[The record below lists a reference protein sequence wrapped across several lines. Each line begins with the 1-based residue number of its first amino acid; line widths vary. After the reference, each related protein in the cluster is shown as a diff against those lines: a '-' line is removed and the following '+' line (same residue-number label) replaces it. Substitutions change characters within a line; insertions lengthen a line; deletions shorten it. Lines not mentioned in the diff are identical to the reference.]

1 MVKIDKISIYSK
13 LLLLIFVISISFIIL
28 FFSLSYYTSKQEEEV
43 YSLTQKQLNDEV
55 NSIMQLN
62 SETHLSILADI
73 TFWDELVKFTETK
86 NEKWFNEFIG
96 SSIGMYFVEYLGVFD
111 LQGNEIGKKYTSKIK
126 APLRFISPS
135 LLKKVYEEKNMNFYV
150 KLPEGFAEVFIGTI
164 HPNIDPEKNKT
175 LPHGYFVMVRLL
187 DDAYVKRLE
196 KITSSEV
203 VFTLKDSSLLIR
215 DNFIIDDYVLKGWDG
230 QKIINLSFK
239 RRFYVN
245 FKSTDTILLVIV
257 VFFVVFLLAAVSKL
271 RKWIS
276 TPLMLI
282 TKILETSNK
291 DAVKQLKKA
300 PGEFS
305 KIGYLFDEAF
315 SQRKLL
321 EKAKARAEES
331 DKLKT
336 AFLTNLSHE
345 IRTPMNAII
354 GFSELLNHKDIG
366 ATERAKY
373 IEIIT
378 KSGYNLVSII
388 DDLIEMSK
396 IDSNQVVPNL
406 TSVHID
412 DCVRE
417 VFESVKITIPQDK
430 AIDFVLQKQGENLP
444 YSMFTDVVK
453 LKQILFNLLTNAI
466 KFTDKGVV
474 TLSYEWNKRKNL
486 LEFYVEDTGLG
497 IEKRNQE
504 FIFERFRRVDS
515 DYSIRVGG
523 LGLGLAITKAYVE
536 LLGGKI
542 VLKSDIGKGSK
553 FKFTLPIIFD
563 KNDDRSLEKI
573 EVIKEEV
580 ASSVKTKTIL
590 IAEDDNINFLLF
602 DKIMRNSN
610 YKIIRAKDGE
620 EAVQIFKENSA
631 IDLVLMDIKMP
642 KMSGYEALREIK
654 NYKSNTIVIAQTA
667 FSSSDEIEKIKRE
680 GFDAYITKPINKEK
694 LFDTIAVLLQKH
706 PNAPK
711 FEE

>member
-1 MVKIDKISIYSK
+1 MIKIDKISIYSK

-62 SETHLSILADI
+62 SETHISILTDI
-73 TFWDELVKFTETK
+73 TYWDELVKFTKTK
-86 NEKWFNEFIG
+86 NEKWFDDVIG
-96 SSIGMYFVEYLGVFD
+96 SSIGMYFVEYLGVYD
-111 LQGNEIGKKYTSKIK
+111 LEGNEVGKKYTSKIK
-126 APLRFISPS
+126 KPIKFISS
-135 LLKKVYEEKNMNFYV
+135 DLLKKVYNEKNMNFYV
-150 KLPEGFAEVFIGTI
+150 KLSEGFAEVFIGTI
-164 HPNIDPEKNKT
+164 HPNIDPKKNKT
-175 LPHGYFVMVRLL
+175 KPQGYFVMVRLL

-203 VFTLKDSSLLIR
+203 TFTQNDNGLLVR
-215 DNFIIDDYVLKGWDG
+215 DNFIFDDYVLKGWDG
-230 QKIINLSFK
+230 KKITNLSFK
-239 RRFYVN
+239 RIFYVN
-245 FKSTDTILLVIV
+245 FNSTDNILLVIV
-257 VFFVVFLLAAVSKL
+257 IFFVAFLLLAVSKL

-291 DAVKQLKKA
+291 DAVKHLKKS

-305 KIGYLFDEAF
+305 KIGYLFEEAF

-321 EKAKARAEES
+321 EKAKAKAEES

-354 GFSELLNHKDIG
+354 GFSELLNHKDVGPI
-366 ATERAKY
+366 EKSEY

-406 TSVHID
+406 SSVNIN

-417 VFESVKITIPQDK
+417 IFESVKITIPK
-430 AIDFVLQKQGENLP
+430 TKEIEFVLKKQGEDLP
-444 YSMFTDVVK
+444 HCLFTDVVK

-466 KFTDKGVV
+466 KFTDNGYVK
-474 TLSYEWNKRKNL
+474 LSYEWNKRKNQ
-486 LEFYVEDTGLG
+486 LEFYIEDTGLG

-553 FKFTLPIIFD
+553 FKFTLPVIFD
-563 KNDDRSLEKI
+563 KREESLLERI
-573 EVIKEEV
+573 EVIKEDV
-580 ASSVKTKTIL
+580 SSSLKNKTIL

-602 DKIMRNSN
+602 DKIMKDSN

-620 EAVQIFKENSA
+620 EAVNIFKENPE

-642 KMSGYEALREIK
+642 KMDGYQALKEIK
-654 NYKSNTIVIAQTA
+654 MYKPSAIVVAQTA
-667 FSSSDEIEKIKRE
+667 FSSSDEIEKIKQE
-680 GFDAYITKPINKEK
+680 GFDSYITKPINKEK
-694 LFDTIAVLLQKH
+694 LFDTISTVL
-706 PNAPK
+706 N
-711 FEE
+711 